1 MDRVYQS
8 DVGATPTP
16 MPFPGSTGFPQSAVA
31 WADFDPTKPGP
42 YFYFY
47 CTESIRTVI
56 VAAGLVPDPQN
67 LRQFAQAIEIL
78 AAGGP

>member
-8 DVGATPTP
+8 DVSTTPTP
-16 MPFPGSTGFPQSAVA
+16 VPFPGSAGFPQSAVS
-31 WADFDPTKPGP
+31 WAGFDPTTPGP

-47 CTESIRTVI
+47 ITESIRTVI
-56 VAAGLVPDPQN
+56 VAAGLTPDPLN
-67 LRQFAQAIEIL
+67 LHQFAQAVEIL

>member
-8 DVGATPTP
+8 DVGQTPP
-16 MPFPGSTGFPQSAVA
+16 AAPFPGAVGFAQNAVD
-31 WADFDPTKPGP
+31 WAAFTPTTAGP
-42 YFYFY
+42 YFYHY
-47 CTESIRTVI
+47 ITESLVTVI
-56 VAAGLVPDPQN
+56 EAAGLTPDPLN